1 MSSTND
7 VFHTPVIECI
17 CTLCLC
23 YCTLQR
29 RAARFVL
36 SRYRNTSRVNS
47 MLEALDRPTLER
59 HRQISRLYMLYKII
73 IGLVRCPILKA
84 KLPASSH
91 ATAEDTTGS
100 QAHHCKKAA
109 QERFV
114 FTQNHQGLDL
124 PAQGSS
130 WGHHTW
136 HFCVKGLLP
145 INPRNYPP
153 LPPAPTPTP
162 SSTDSEHTNWT
173 SVRTSRQVSRRQN
186 DQPFERGPSTWRTKQ
201 CH

>member
-7 VFHTPVIECI
+7 GFHTPVIECI

-36 SRYRNTSRVNS
+36 SRYRNTSSVNS

-73 IGLVRCPILKA
+73 IGLVRCSILKA

-100 QAHHCKKAA
+100 QAHHCKKQQRSASFLPRTTKDWICLPKEVVEA
-109 QERFV
+109 TTLDTFV
-114 FTQNHQGLDL
+114 SK
-124 PAQGSS
+124 ASS
-130 WGHHTW
+130 
-136 HFCVKGLLP
+136 L
-145 INPRNYPP
+145 
-153 LPPAPTPTP
+153 
-162 SSTDSEHTNWT
+162 
-173 SVRTSRQVSRRQN
+173 
-186 DQPFERGPSTWRTKQ
+186 
-201 CH
+201 